1 MTSPTRLTIAL
12 LLATPGTTWGGM
24 EQHTA
29 DLATALAERGH
40 GVHVLAHKTYRDH
53 FPAGVHF
60 HPLPVQ
66 LGRRNLW
73 LQLAL
78 RRRLRELS
86 PHIWHA
92 QGNRAAQLAGKT
104 GKLARVRFGTVHG
117 TKSSHKAFDRLDEIV
132 AVSPRILG
140 SLRHPH
146 KYLIYNGINSE
157 CQQIPTDEGPSLPA
171 GVTNVIAVGRL
182 EAVKGFDAL
191 IRAWAI
197 LGPSA
202 DNCHL
207 TIFGEGSQWE
217 RLARLIQHSDLG
229 DSITLAGFS
238 KNLEPVFRKAELTV
252 ISSEREGFPYVL
264 AESLIYGCP
273 VVSTPVSGPRD
284 LLPPSSLS
292 AGHQDRDLADLM
304 ARALANL
311 EALKQSQRS
320 AMAFARETLTVK
332 AMAEQTETLY
342 QKAITERQATWK

>member
-1 MTSPTRLTIAL
+1 LTIAL
-12 LLATPGTTWGGM
+12 LIATPGTTWGGM

-29 DLATALAERGH
+29 DLAGAMAKRGH
-40 GVHVLAHKTYRDH
+40 SVHVLGHKSYRDR

-78 RRRLRELS
+78 RRRIRELS
-86 PHIWHA
+86 PDILHA
-92 QGNRAAQLAGKT
+92 QGNKAAQLAGKT
-104 GKLARVRFGTVHG
+104 GKLARALIGTVHG
-117 TKSSHKAFDRLDEIV
+117 TKSSHKAFDRLDEVI

-146 KYLIYNGINSE
+146 KHLIYNGVNSE
-157 CQQIPTDEGPSLPA
+157 CQQNPADDDSNLPT

-182 EAVKGFDAL
+182 EPVKAFDAL
-191 IRAWAI
+191 IRAWDR
-197 LGPSA
+197 LGPGR
-202 DNCHL
+202 DKCHL
-207 TIFGEGSQWE
+207 TIFGEGSQRPQLE
-217 RLARLIQHSDLG
+217 QLILKSELDHSV
-229 DSITLAGFS
+229 TLAGFS
-238 KNLEPVFRKAELTV
+238 QNLAPVYGKADVTV

-284 LLPPSSLS
+284 LLPTSSLS
-292 AGHQDRDLADLM
+292 EGHRDSDLADLM
-304 ARALANL
+304 VRALADL
-311 EALKQSQRS
+311 EKLKQSQRS

-332 AMAEQTETLY
+332 AMAEQTEALY
-342 QKAITERQATWK
+342 RKAITERQGTSK